1 MWHGK
6 CVSKSVRLARGSRP
20 ARGKPLRSRGARN
33 EMSQQ
38 FFHKFLLNDTFA
50 PAERFVSVHA
60 PVSNTFNVQ
69 RHLMSRPTHRQFRTA
84 AHQSWSVATAAGASI
99 ETLGMTFLV
108 AGSFP
113 CPCRTPR
120 T

>member
-33 EMSQQ
+33 EMSKQ

-50 PAERFVSVHA
+50 PAERFNPELA
-60 PVSNTFNVQ
+60 
-69 RHLMSRPTHRQFRTA
+69 LA
-84 AHQSWSVATAAGASI
+84 LLAG
-99 ETLGMTFLV
+99 GPGGQ
-108 AGSFP
+108 AGSISFSLWTL
-113 CPCRTPR
+113 RIYR
-120 T
+120 FH